1 MYDQRS
7 DFVLALTV
15 DCGIAYLNLF
25 GMDESRNYMSS
36 KNVPAKIIC
45 DVLNGLCQPRR
56 ISLSSLQLSLTSQ
69 I

>member
-1 MYDQRS
+1 MFEQRR

-15 DCGIAYLNLF
+15 DCGIAYLDLF

-36 KNVPAKIIC
+36 KNVPNKIIC
-45 DVLNGLCQPRR
+45 DVLSGLCHPRR
-56 ISLSSLQLSLTSQ
+56 ISLSSLQLSPTSQ